1 MSGEAAGAQVEPR
14 FEPLSSYERRPV
26 SEMKARAADYM
37 RSMAARRTVRTFSAE
52 PVPRDLIEDCIRAAG
67 TAPSGANHQP
77 WRFVAISASEVKAK
91 IREAAEEEERAFYG
105 GRASDEWLDALAHL
119 GTDAEK
125 PFLEVAPWLIVVFAE
140 SWGML
145 PGGSKRK
152 NYYVSESVGIATG
165 MLISALHLAGL
176 ATLTHT
182 PSPMK
187 FLNGILRRPDNERPF
202 LVLVTGYP
210 AEDTQV
216 PVIEKKPLSD
226 ISVFV
231 E

>member
-1 MSGEAAGAQVEPR
+1 MSGELAGAQVDPG
-14 FEPLSSYERRPV
+14 FEALRGYRRRPV
-26 SEMKARAADYM
+26 SEMRSRAADYM
-37 RSMAARRTVRTFSAE
+37 RAMAARRTVRTFSSD
-52 PVPRDLIEDCIRAAG
+52 PVPREIIEDCIRAAG

-77 WRFVAISASEVKAK
+77 WRFVAVSAPTVKAK

-105 GRASDEWLDALAHL
+105 GRAPEEWLDALAHL
-119 GTDAEK
+119 GTDADK
-125 PFLEVAPWLIVVFAE
+125 PFLEIAPWLIIVFAE
-140 SWGML
+140 SWGRL
-145 PGGSKRK
+145 PDGSRRK

-187 FLNGILRRPDNERPF
+187 FLNGILERPDNERPF

-210 AEDTQV
+210 AADTQV
-216 PVIEKKPLSD
+216 PVIEKKSLSD
-226 ISVFV
+226 IAVFV